1 MTEPI
6 GVKAVFDVSSFTAGL
21 NTYINGMKQAQD
33 ATKGASTNITQSMS
47 GVGTNVSQS
56 LTAGTVALGAFIA
69 KIGVELVEAVWKGTT
84 ALVNMGV
91 EATKEAGRVAEL
103 DLVTDFLGLRFGV
116 TAGEIDNVV
125 QKMKEY
131 GIQTDVALGTTAQFI
146 RYQLSTADALKLAR
160 VAQDSAVLSQENS
173 TDALKGLL
181 TGILTYNART
191 IRAHGVVVSLDE
203 ASRKFAKTHHI
214 LRSEMTG
221 VERAQVAL
229 SAVLEQGARVAG
241 LYDVA
246 MELPSKRL
254 RSMPRYFYELAI
266 SAGKPFQDAFG
277 SAVDIVNKFAIR
289 MQEAIAPKTFL
300 EPVADMRTMDYGLK
314 DLIQSAGVLT
324 SKGGELYDTFQIW
337 GAAAAV
343 LGDELLAAS
352 EKATEAGIAFIN
364 NFSHYMIQAAQDAL
378 TWGVNIAVNLG
389 EGLVQ
394 GAIYAIT
401 AAMEFISSLLTA
413 WLAPGSPPKVA
424 PYLDKWG
431 AAAMQ
436 EWLRGFTTADFTV
449 LDALENPL
457 RQVFDVLADLGRIAQ
472 KAVGPAW
479 AELSQMMTESL
490 AETGAVSKEV
500 YDAILKSTGEFGKD
514 LVDLVQKT
522 YALAEAEKEVARI
535 EKELEALRET
545 NLQAETDAARAAREY
560 NKLARAGASDELTK
574 AKMAEL
580 NAAEK
585 VVETTEKQIAD
596 DEKALKLANKK
607 ADPMREMVALQ
618 QQVLQQLI
626 EIARAYV
633 PLKEPAGVAKKIPK
647 PKAGKGAG
655 RETEP
660 LELPEMPSGGMLK
673 SADKAFEDLKKKIH
687 DKLDEILAPLR
698 IHMKRWSLLLGTSW
712 AEAWDS
718 IIAMTPDFNA
728 AMQPFKDALT
738 NFQDFWKTNG
748 AELTDS
754 FKRIGLVLAEFTGTV
769 VGAGIAILAE
779 ALKMISEVLKEN
791 GPEISKFLKDMA
803 DSSEKEAPTFT
814 GEVMKLRDNTIKEI
828 DELGRFLKGE
838 KPFGEVLKDFLNFD
852 PEVYTD
858 PWKVIRRNLNVILE
872 NIKSDMIG
880 MIEWNDANTLFEVS
894 WDTEE
899 WNRLPAD
906 IGRFLAKLADIFIV
920 DPFKDFKKDMENV
933 ATVATETWDKVKA
946 SWNAGGEFIEKFWN
960 ILLGKNKDGSEK
972 SSDEVLKNM
981 RFMEVENKTI
991 WDKVSEK
998 VTDIWKDIV
1007 EEVEKQAKAV
1017 HDTIQTWMDKASTLW
1032 DTVWGSIKT
1041 TVSNILNGA
1050 GGIISIVTT
1059 AVTTIY
1065 NKLTGWIPDVIS
1077 YFNDPK
1083 NLTSLATIG
1092 QKIIEGLVG
1101 GIVANYTLIKNAIIQ
1116 AVHDAITAAKAAL
1129 KIFGDPTPSLVFNQ
1143 QLGKPIA
1150 EGVAVGIRDNAKLIS
1165 SAMRDALG
1173 AKSMMASPMIASRGA
1188 SSNYSYSTR
1197 NFNQNLGG
1205 VNINNGMDLAQFTG
1219 VMRTMIRQEI
1229 KR

>member
-6 GVKAVFDVSSFTAGL
+6 GVKAVFDVSTFTAGL
-21 NTYINGMKQAQD
+21 NTYINGMKQATD
-33 ATKGASTNITQSMS
+33 ATKGASTNITQGMS
-47 GVGTNVSQS
+47 GVGTSVSQS
-56 LTAGTVALGAFIA
+56 LNAGTVALGAFIA
-69 KIGVELVEAVWKGTT
+69 KIGVELVEAVWKGTK
-84 ALVNMGV
+84 ALVEMGAQ
-91 EATKEAGRVAEL
+91 ATIEAGKVAQL

-125 QKMKEY
+125 SKMKNY
-131 GIQTDVALGTTAQFI
+131 GIQTDEALRTTAQFI
-146 RYQLSTADALKLAR
+146 RYQLDTADALRLAR
-160 VAQDSAVLSQENS
+160 VAQDAAIITNENS

-203 ASRKFAKTHHI
+203 ASRKFAKTHGI

-246 MELPSKRL
+246 MELPAKRL
-254 RSMPRYFYELAI
+254 QSTKRYFYELAV

-289 MQEAIAPKTFL
+289 MQEAIAPKTFT
-300 EPVADMRTMDYGLK
+300 EPIADMQTMDYGLK
-314 DLIQSAGVLT
+314 DLIKSAGVLT

-343 LGDELLAAS
+343 LGDELLKAS

-394 GAIYAIT
+394 GAVYAIT
-401 AAMEFISSLLTA
+401 AAMEFISSMLTA

-449 LDALENPL
+449 LESLQNPL
-457 RQVFDVLADLGRIAQ
+457 KQVFDVLADLGRIAQ

-479 AELSQMMTESL
+479 AELSKLMTESL

-535 EKELEALRET
+535 EKELETLRET
-545 NLQAETDAARAAREY
+545 NIQAQSDAAKAARDY

-580 NAAEK
+580 NVAEEM
-585 VVETTEKQIAD
+585 VATTEKQIAD

-633 PLKEPAGVAKKIPK
+633 PIKEPAAKKLPK
-647 PKAGKGAG
+647 PKKGKAAG

-673 SADKAFEDLKKKIH
+673 SVDKAFEDLKKKIK
-687 DKLDEILAPLR
+687 DKLDEILLPLK
-698 IHMKRWSLLLGTSW
+698 IQIWRWGWLLGG
-712 AEAWDS
+712 AWDTAWRQV
-718 IIAMTPDFNA
+718 IAMTPDFELA
-728 AMQPFKDALT
+728 IQPFKDVLT
-738 NFQDFWKTNG
+738 NLQAFWDENG
-748 AELTDS
+748 PELTQS
-754 FKRIGLVLAEFTGTV
+754 FKDIGLVLAGFTGEV

-803 DSSEKEAPTFT
+803 MASEEEVPTFS
-814 GEVMKLRDNTIKEI
+814 GWIRKLRDNTIKEI
-828 DELGRFLKGE
+828 GELGRFLKGE
-838 KPFGEVLKDFLNFD
+838 KSLSEVLEDFLQVKFSD
-852 PEVYTD
+852 FIPG
-858 PWKVIRRNLNVILE
+858 LE
-872 NIKSDMIG
+872 SAMAWIKSALSFAW
-880 MIEWNDANTLFEVS
+880 IEPWVIDIQGRMNAA
-894 WDTEE
+894 WDSIFGTTTIEE
-899 WNRLPAD
+899 
-906 IGRFLAKLADIFIV
+906 KLSSF
-920 DPFKDFKKDMENV
+920 
-933 ATVATETWDKVKA
+933 WGKVEA

-960 ILLGKNKDGSEK
+960 VLLGKNADGSKK

-981 RFMEVENKTI
+981 KFMEVKNKTI

-998 VTDIWKDIV
+998 VTSIWKDIV
-1007 EEVEKQAKAV
+1007 EEVKKQSKAA
-1017 HDTIQTWMDKASTLW
+1017 HDTIKSWMDKASTLW
-1032 DTVWGSIKT
+1032 DSVWDSIKKK
-1041 TVSNILNGA
+1041 VYDILNGA
-1050 GGIISIVTT
+1050 GGIISVVTT

-1065 NKLTGWIPDVIS
+1065 NKLTGWIPDVIA
-1077 YFNDPK
+1077 YFSNPN

-1101 GIVANYTLIKNAIIQ
+1101 GIVSNYNLIKTAILK
-1116 AVHDAITAAKAAL
+1116 AVADAIAAAKSAL

-1173 AKSMMASPMIASRGA
+1173 AKSMMSSQMMPSRAS

-1219 VMRTMIRQEI
+1219 VMRTMIRQEM
-1229 KR
+1229 RR

>member
-1 MTEPI
+1 MTESI
-6 GVKAVFDVSSFTAGL
+6 GVKAVFDVSTFTAGL

-47 GVGTNVSQS
+47 GVGTNVTQS
-56 LTAGTVALGAFIA
+56 LTAGTIALGAFIA
-69 KIGVELVEAVWKGTT
+69 KIGIELVEAVWKGTT
-84 ALVNMGV
+84 ALVKMGV

-103 DLVTDFLGLRFGV
+103 ELVTDFLGLRFGV

-131 GIQTDVALGTTAQFI
+131 GIQTDVALQTTAQFI

-160 VAQDSAVLSQENS
+160 VAQDAAVLSSENS
-173 TDALKGLL
+173 TDALRGLL

-203 ASRKFAKTHHI
+203 ASRKFAKTHGI

-229 SAVLEQGARVAG
+229 SAVLEQGTRLLGV
-241 LYDVA
+241 YDVA

-254 RSMPRYFYELAI
+254 RSMPRYFYELAV
-266 SAGKPFQDAFG
+266 SAGRPFQDAFG

-289 MQEAIAPKTFL
+289 MQEAIAPKTFI
-300 EPVADMRTMDYGLK
+300 EPVADMRTMDNGLK

-343 LGDELLAAS
+343 LGNELLAAS

-394 GAIYAIT
+394 GAMYAIT
-401 AAMEFISSLLTA
+401 AAMEFISSMLESF
-413 WLAPGSPPKVA
+413 LAGHSPPKVA

-431 AAAMQ
+431 ANAMQ

-490 AETGAVSKEV
+490 AETGQVSKEV

-514 LVDLVQKT
+514 LVDLVKKT

-535 EKELEALRET
+535 EKELETLRET
-545 NLQAETDAARAAREY
+545 NLQAESDAANAAREY

-580 NAAEK
+580 NLAEAT
-585 VVETTEKQIAD
+585 VVATEKQIKD
-596 DEKALKLANKK
+596 DEKSLKLAKAK
-607 ADPMREMVALQ
+607 ADPMREMVQLQ

-633 PLKEPAGVAKKIPK
+633 PLKTPAEAVKKIAK

-660 LELPEMPSGGMLK
+660 LELPEMPAGGMLK
-673 SADKAFEDLKKKIH
+673 SVDKAFEDLKKKIK
-687 DKLDEILAPLR
+687 DKLDEILLPLK
-698 IHMKRWSLLLGTSW
+698 IQIWRWGWLLGG
-712 AEAWDS
+712 AWDTAWRQV
-718 IIAMTPDFNA
+718 IAMTPDFELA
-728 AMQPFKDALT
+728 IQPFKDALT
-738 NFQDFWKTNG
+738 SLQTFWDENG
-748 AELTDS
+748 PELTQS
-754 FKRIGLVLAEFTGTV
+754 FKEIGLALAGDIGTV

-803 DSSEKEAPTFT
+803 ISSEEEVPTFN
-814 GEVMKLRDNTIKEI
+814 GWIMKLRDNTIKEI
-828 DELGRFLKGE
+828 EELGRFLKGE
-838 KPFGEVLKDFLNFD
+838 KSLGEVMRDFF
-852 PEVYTD
+852 
-858 PWKVIRRNLNVILE
+858 NV
-872 NIKSDMIG
+872 
-880 MIEWNDANTLFEVS
+880 EWDI
-894 WDTEE
+894 EE

-906 IGRFLAKLADIFIV
+906 IGRLLAKLVDLFFV
-920 DPFKDFKKDMENV
+920 DPFKDFNADMANV
-933 ATVATETWDKVKA
+933 ATVATETWDKITV

-960 ILLGKNKDGSEK
+960 VLLGKNADGSKK

-991 WDKVSEK
+991 WDKVSET

-1007 EEVEKQAKAV
+1007 EEVKKQAKAV
-1017 HDTIQTWMDKASTLW
+1017 HDTIKTWMDKASTLW
-1032 DTVWGSIKT
+1032 DTVWNSIKKK
-1041 TVSNILNGA
+1041 VNDILNGP
-1050 GGIISIVTT
+1050 GSIISIVTT

-1092 QKIIEGLVG
+1092 TKIIDGLVK
-1101 GIVANYTLIKNAIIQ
+1101 GIVDGYGLVKNAIIA
-1116 AVHDAITAAKAAL
+1116 AVNKAIAEFKAA
-1129 KIFGDPTPSLVFNQ
+1129 FGIKSPSLVMNVK
-1143 QLGKPIA
+1143 LGKPLAQGIA
-1150 EGVAVGIRDNAKLIS
+1150 QGIRDNAGLIS

-1173 AKSMMASPMIASRGA
+1173 AKIMMASPTISSRDALAAKSMIASPMIASRGA
-1188 SSNYSYSTR
+1188 SSNYSYNTR